1 MGLFMTEFL
10 IGGLIGFT
18 AAVFMFVSDEEY
30 EDDDEQEVTSD
41 ASDDSV

>member
-1 MGLFMTEFL
+1 MGLFMTGFL
-10 IGGLIGFT
+10 IGGLIGFA
-18 AAVFMFVSDEEY
+18 AAVFIFASDEEY